1 MRQDFSS
8 AAHFLIRLR
17 ILHPTI
23 AILVSAYLIIII
35 SWVFGKEKRRDN
47 NKTLGR
53 IIIVLLVLQLLAGF
67 INVILLAPVWMQVV
81 HLLLS
86 DLVWISLVLFGAAS
100 LARVSAFSS
109 GEIE

>member
-1 MRQDFSS
+1 
-8 AAHFLIRLR
+8 
-17 ILHPTI
+17 
-23 AILVSAYLIIII
+23 
-35 SWVFGKEKRRDN
+35 
-47 NKTLGR
+47 
-53 IIIVLLVLQLLAGF
+53 
-67 INVILLAPVWMQVV
+67 MQVV